1 MTKMSGPFKFYTHFH
16 LVRLLGIRARNPV
29 ELLEGLKKVPTSSIY
44 YHTHRFLEKHHY
56 LSPEPPND
64 FAYWLSNILNQ
75 KDLGELFASVDIANF
90 RDMEDV
96 RSEFIKI
103 LEEYISKGRRIVN
116 CPEGQEFHFSSCIT
130 IILPTPYVASDL
142 REFVEVLGK
151 ISIYSIY
158 FHMFEATMRLRRG
171 ASDFA
176 TWFRGMGEE
185 KLAEEISELSIYTIT
200 LNGLRKKLIKLVSKY
215 AKN

>member
-1 MTKMSGPFKFYTHFH
+1 MSGPFKFYAHFP
-16 LVRLLGIRARNPV
+16 LVKLLGVKARNPV

-64 FAYWLSNILNQ
+64 FAYWLSNIINQ
-75 KDLGELFASVDIANF
+75 KDLGESFASVDIVSF
-90 RDMEDV
+90 RDMEEV

-103 LEEYISKGRRIVN
+103 LEDYISKGKRIVN
-116 CPEGQEFHFSSCIT
+116 CPEGQEFNFSSCIT
-130 IILPTPYVASDL
+130 IILPTSYVANNLKQFIETLD
-142 REFVEVLGK
+142 K
-151 ISIYSIY
+151 ISIHSLY
-158 FHMFEATMRLRRG
+158 FHVFEAQMRLRRG

-176 TWFRGMGEE
+176 TWFRSIGED
-185 KLAEEISELSIYTIT
+185 KLAEEISKLSIYTIT
-200 LNGLRKKLIKLVSKY
+200 LEGLRKKIIKLASNY

>member
-1 MTKMSGPFKFYTHFH
+1 MDRLSFTPISP
-16 LVRLLGIRARNPV
+16 LVKLLGVKARNPV

-64 FAYWLSNILNQ
+64 FAYWLSNIINQ
-75 KDLGELFASVDIANF
+75 KDLGESFASVDIVSF
-90 RDMEDV
+90 RDMEEV

-103 LEEYISKGRRIVN
+103 LEDYISKGKRIVN
-116 CPEGQEFHFSSCIT
+116 CPEGQEFNFSSCIT
-130 IILPTPYVASDL
+130 IILPTSYVANNLKQFIETLD
-142 REFVEVLGK
+142 K
-151 ISIYSIY
+151 ISIHSLY
-158 FHMFEATMRLRRG
+158 FHVFEAQMHLRRG

-176 TWFRGMGEE
+176 TWLRSIGED
-185 KLAEEISELSIYTIT
+185 KLAEEISKLSIYTIT
-200 LNGLRKKLIKLVSKY
+200 LEGLRKKIIKLASNY